1 MAPAMAIRRTE
12 EPEIKETL
20 RKETDAAVE
29 RGVFGIPTMIV
40 RDELFWGLDQ
50 LRYVELLL
58 EGKDPLTKLNLE
70 DLTSN
75 QGPSAWRR
83 GVTRRT
89 D

>member
-1 MAPAMAIRRTE
+1 
-12 EPEIKETL
+12 
-20 RKETDAAVE
+20 
-29 RGVFGIPTMIV
+29 MIV

-50 LRYVELLL
+50 LRYIELLL
-58 EGKDPLTKLNLE
+58 EGKDPLANLNLE

-75 QGPSAWRR
+75 QGPSAWRT